1 MDDIVLRP
9 WAIHSERT
17 LLSCPPFIEV
27 SVQSV
32 GLPDGRVIPD
42 YYQLRMTDF
51 VCVFPETV
59 EGEVLVLR
67 SYRHGPRRICLNFPG
82 GQITEG
88 ETALAAAKR
97 ELLEESG
104 YESPTWQ
111 ALGSFVTQGNQRG
124 QTAHFFRASECRRVA
139 GANSGDLEQ
148 AQLLQMSKSDLQLA
162 AQSGEFAI
170 ADHIALLGL
179 AVLLPR

>member
-9 WAIHSERT
+9 WAIRSERT

-42 YYQLRMTDF
+42 YYQLRMVDY
-51 VCVFPETV
+51 VCLFAETTA
-59 EGEVLVLR
+59 GEVLVLR

-82 GQITEG
+82 GQVVDG

-97 ELLEESG
+97 ELLEE
-104 YESPTWQ
+104 T
-111 ALGSFVTQGNQRG
+111 
-124 QTAHFFRASECRRVA
+124 
-139 GANSGDLEQ
+139 
-148 AQLLQMSKSDLQLA
+148 
-162 AQSGEFAI
+162 
-170 ADHIALLGL
+170 
-179 AVLLPR
+179 